1 MDIRRLDPTWGARTL
16 ALALALALA
25 ACGGG
30 GGNPGAV
37 GGSGSTGST
46 GGSGSTGTGTGSTT
60 PATPTA
66 TLALLDA
73 SGNPVTSLS
82 GGQSGTLKATV
93 LTAAGKPAANAVVQF
108 AAGSSGLVEFT
119 PGTGSALTDAGGVA
133 VVTVKPASF
142 TAAGALSVTATS
154 VVANQTATASANM
167 AVGAAPLTV
176 GTLSLSPAPAGALP
190 AFSTVAV
197 NIPVTS
203 GGQPV
208 SSVSGLTLSSL
219 CVGDGTATLVPGSV
233 TNGVQVATYTN
244 NGCLRGHDTITA
256 SIGNSTQSIGVDVG
270 AANIGSI
277 QFSGTNLSGTSIVLK
292 GSGGQGRSESAQV
305 TFRVVDQQNNGLPG
319 VDVDFTTTTNTGGLT
334 VSPARATTD
343 ASGNVS
349 VMVSSGTIPTPV
361 RVIAAATR
369 NGVTISGLSDTLIVS
384 TGLPIQ
390 KAMSISASAYNI
402 EGGAYDGVTSKIT
415 VRMADQYGNPVSDNT
430 AVNFVAE
437 GGAVGSSAQGGCT
450 TTDGGCTV
458 TLTSQEFRPLNG
470 RVTVLAYAQGIENFV
485 DANGDGQYTCTGYTG
500 ATPYRPLVDACP
512 SGGEPFPTPADDMG
526 DPFLDTGIATVQT
539 GVSTAGTLDGSYDP
553 AKGDL
558 PIPYNHVGYQAAG
571 DGHWGLNYI
580 RRSIEIVFSGSD
592 AVLVRQ
598 FCAPNMPCVDWDPV
612 VNGNP
617 ALLAGVAGAGCAA
630 VPLTFRL
637 TDKNNN
643 PLPMGTTVSASADKL
658 APGVFYPA
666 TVASTNMVGGTI
678 HTVNVVPDS
687 ACAAGSITV
696 NVMTPKGNGSAFVFK
711 SN

>member
-1 MDIRRLDPTWGARTL
+1 MNLTRLDSSRGASVL
-16 ALALALALA
+16 ALALALALS

-37 GGSGSTGST
+37 GNTGSGSTGNT
-46 GGSGSTGTGTGSTT
+46 GGTGGATGGTTGTT
-60 PATPTA
+60 PAAPTT
-66 TLALLDA
+66 TLALLDS
-73 SGNPVTSLS
+73 SGNPATSLS

-93 LTAAGKPAANAVVQF
+93 LTAASKPAANAVVQF
-108 AAGSSGLVEFT
+108 AAGTSGLVEFT
-119 PGTGSALTDAGGVA
+119 PATGSALTDANGVA
-133 VVTVKPASF
+133 VITVKPASF
-142 TAAGALSVTATS
+142 TAAGALSVTATA

-197 NIPVTS
+197 NIPITS

-208 SSVSGLTLSSL
+208 SSVSGLSLTSL
-219 CVGDGTATLVPGSV
+219 CVGDRTATLVPGTV

-256 SIGNSTQSIGVDVG
+256 SIGNSSQSIGLDVG

-277 QFSGTNLSGTSIVLK
+277 QFTGTNLSGTSIVLK

-319 VDVDFTTTTNTGGLT
+319 VDVDFSTTSSTGGLAI
-334 VSPARATTD
+334 SPARATTD
-343 ASGNVS
+343 ANGNVS

-390 KAMSISASAYNI
+390 KSMSMSASSYNI
-402 EGGAYDGVTSKIT
+402 EGGAYDGATTTIT

-430 AVNFVAE
+430 AVNLVSE
-437 GGAVGSSAQGGCT
+437 GGAVGSSSQGGCT
-450 TTDGGCTV
+450 TTGGGCSV
-458 TLTSQEFRPLNG
+458 TLTSQEFRPTNG

-485 DANGDGQYTCTGYTG
+485 DLNGDGQYTCTGYTG
-500 ATPYRPLVDACP
+500 ATPYRPLVEACP
-512 SGGEPFPTPADDMG
+512 GGGEPFPTPADDMG
-526 DPFLDTGIATVQT
+526 DPFLDTHM
-539 GVSTAGTLDGSYDP
+539 DGLLYDP
-553 AKGDL
+553 TKGDL
-558 PIPYNHVGYQAAG
+558 PIPYNHVGYQAGG

-592 AVLVRQ
+592 AVLTRQ
-598 FCAPNMPCVDWDPV
+598 YCAPNMPCVDWNPAT
-612 VNGNP
+612 NGDP
-617 ALLAGVAGAGCAA
+617 ALLTGVAGAGCAA

-637 TDKNNN
+637 ADKNNN
-643 PLPMGTTVSASADKL
+643 PLPMNTTVTASADKL
-658 APGVFYPA
+658 VPGVFYPA
-666 TVASTNMVGGTI
+666 TVASTNLAGGTI
-678 HTVNVVPDS
+678 HTVNVMPDS
-687 ACAAGSITV
+687 ACAAGSLTV
-696 NVMTPKGNGSAFVFK
+696 NVMTPKGNGTAFVFK